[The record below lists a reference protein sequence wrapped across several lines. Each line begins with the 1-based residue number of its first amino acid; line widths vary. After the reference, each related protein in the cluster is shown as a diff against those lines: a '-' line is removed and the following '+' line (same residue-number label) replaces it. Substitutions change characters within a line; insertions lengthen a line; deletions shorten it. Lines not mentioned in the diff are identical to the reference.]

1 MVLFLGVALVVRT
14 ATHKGAARSSWSMES
29 AMMEEVLL
37 EVTLILILILVNG
50 FFAAAEI
57 SVVSSSRSRLQAMAA
72 ADDTGARRVL
82 ALRGDPGRFLSTV
95 QIGITLV
102 GTLASAIGGASV
114 VRFLEHRLAAL
125 PLPWPMVYTELAA
138 LLLVVV
144 VISYFSL
151 VLGELVPKELALRRP
166 VDVAIRLSAPVVRL
180 ARLMHP
186 LVWILTKS
194 SGLILKLFSRWE
206 KSEDRVTDE
215 EVLALLREG
224 VAAGAFHPTE
234 QTLVQ
239 GIFRFADKRVQEIM
253 LPRTSIAA
261 VPADSNLTQILELA
275 GQRGYSRY
283 PLYENDLDQIV
294 GVVHVKDLLRNDDLQ
309 RPASEVAREPLLVP
323 GSLRLIEMLR
333 RFQRAD
339 SHMAIVLDEYGG
351 TAGLVTLE
359 DLMEEIV
366 GSIEDEYPHPEPK
379 LERYLGDVLIVPG
392 ILSISE
398 LRAVLGLN
406 LPVKLPYDTVAGFI
420 LESLGYIPQPGD
432 KINYGGYQF
441 VVQEMEARQ
450 IKRVRIA
457 PFSDGEPQDGLGVG
471 DRLN

>member
-1 MVLFLGVALVVRT
+1 MV
-14 ATHKGAARSSWSMES
+14 
-29 AMMEEVLL
+29 EEVLL

-57 SVVSSSRSRLQAMAA
+57 SVVSSSRSRLKAMATA
-72 ADDTGARRVL
+72 NHSGARRVL

-114 VRFLEHRLAAL
+114 VRFLEYRLAAL
-125 PLPWPMVYTELAA
+125 SLPWPMAYTELGA
-138 LLLVVV
+138 LLIVVV

-166 VDVAIRLSAPVVRL
+166 IDLAISLSAPI
-180 ARLMHP
+180 ARLSRLVHP
-186 LVWILTKS
+186 LVWVLTRS
-194 SGLILKLFSRWE
+194 SGLILKLFSGWTE
-206 KSEDRVTDE
+206 SEDRVTDE
-215 EVLALLREG
+215 EILALLREG

-261 VPADSNLTQILELA
+261 VPANSNLTQILELA
-275 GQRGYSRY
+275 RQQGYSRY
-283 PLYENDLDQIV
+283 PLYEDDLDQIV
-294 GVVHVKDLLRNDDLQ
+294 GVVHVKDLLRNDNLQ
-309 RPASEVAREPLLVP
+309 RPASEVARDPLLVP

-333 RFQRAD
+333 RFQQAG
-339 SHMAIVLDEYGG
+339 SHLAIVMDEYGG

-366 GSIEDEYPHPEPK
+366 GSIEDEYPHPEPE
-379 LERYLGDVLIVPG
+379 LERYPGDVLIVPG
-392 ILSISE
+392 TLSISE
-398 LRAVLGLN
+398 MGAALSLN
-406 LPVKLPYDTVAGFI
+406 LPLKLPYDTVAGFI

-432 KINYGGYQF
+432 RINYGGYQF

-457 PFSDGEPQDGLGVG
+457 PFADNEQGEPQDTLGVG
-471 DRLN
+471 GRLN

>member
-1 MVLFLGVALVVRT
+1 
-14 ATHKGAARSSWSMES
+14 
-29 AMMEEVLL
+29 MMEEVLL

-57 SVVSSSRSRLQAMAA
+57 SVISSSRSRLQAMAA
-72 ADDTGARRVL
+72 ADHGGARRVL

-95 QIGITLV
+95 QIGITLI

-114 VRFLEHRLAAL
+114 VRFLEYRLAAFS
-125 PLPWPMVYTELAA
+125 LPWPMAYTELGA

-166 VDVAIRLSAPVVRL
+166 IDLAIRLSAPI
-180 ARLMHP
+180 ARLSRLVHP
-186 LVWILTKS
+186 LVWFLTQS
-194 SGLILKLFSRWE
+194 SGLILKLFSRWQE
-206 KSEDRVTDE
+206 SEDRVTDE

-253 LPRTSIAA
+253 LPRTSITA
-261 VPADSNLTQILELA
+261 VPANSNLTQIFELA
-275 GQRGYSRY
+275 RQRGYSRY
-283 PLYENDLDQIV
+283 PLYEDDLDQIV
-294 GVVHVKDLLRNDDLQ
+294 GIVHVKDLLRNDDPQ
-309 RPASEVAREPLLVP
+309 RRARELARDPLLVP
-323 GSLRLIEMLR
+323 GSLRLIDMLR
-333 RFQRAD
+333 RFQRAG

-366 GSIEDEYPHPEPK
+366 GSIEDEYPHPGPE
-379 LERYLGDVLIVPG
+379 LERYPGDVLIVPG
-392 ILSISE
+392 TLSISE
-398 LRAVLGLN
+398 LGAALDLN
-406 LPVKLPYDTVAGFI
+406 LPVKLPYDTVSGFI

-441 VVQEMEARQ
+441 LVQEMDARR

-457 PFSDGEPQDGLGVG
+457 PKADGEQGERQDRRGQAV
-471 DRLN
+471 

>member
-1 MVLFLGVALVVRT
+1 MI
-14 ATHKGAARSSWSMES
+14 
-29 AMMEEVLL
+29 EEILL

-72 ADDTGARRVL
+72 ADHSGARRVL

-125 PLPWPMVYTELAA
+125 SLPWPVAYTELGA

-151 VLGELVPKELALRRP
+151 VLGELVPKELALRRS
-166 VDVAIRLSAPVVRL
+166 VDVAIKLSAPVVRL
-180 ARLMHP
+180 SRLVHP
-186 LVWILTKS
+186 LVWVLTQS
-194 SGLILKLFSRWE
+194 SALILKLFSRWKE
-206 KSEDRVTDE
+206 SEDRVTDE

-239 GIFRFADKRVQEIM
+239 GIFRFADKHVQEVM

-261 VPADSNLTQILELA
+261 VSANTNTTQILELA
-275 GQRGYSRY
+275 RQRGYSRY
-283 PLYENDLDQIV
+283 PLYEDDLDQIV
-294 GVVHVKDLLRNDDLQ
+294 GVVHVKDLLQNDDPQ
-309 RPASEVAREPLLVP
+309 RAARELARDPLLVP
-323 GSLRLIEMLR
+323 GSVRLIEMLR
-333 RFQRAD
+333 RFQQTG

-366 GSIEDEYPHPEPK
+366 GSIEDEYPHPEPE
-379 LERYLGDVLIVPG
+379 LERYPGDVLIVPG
-392 ILSISE
+392 TLSISE
-398 LRAVLGLN
+398 LGTALGLD
-406 LPVKLPYDTVAGFI
+406 LPVKLPFDTVAGLI
-420 LESLGYIPQPGD
+420 LESLGYIPKPGD
-432 KINYGGYQF
+432 RMNYGGYQF
-441 VVQEMEARQ
+441 VVQEIEARQ

-457 PFSDGEPQDGLGVG
+457 PFADDEQKVNQ
-471 DRLN
+471 DRLDQAF

>member
-1 MVLFLGVALVVRT
+1 
-14 ATHKGAARSSWSMES
+14 MES

-37 EVTLILILILVNG
+37 EVTLILILMMVNG

-57 SVVSSSRSRLQAMAA
+57 SVVSSSRSRLKAMAA
-72 ADDTGARRVL
+72 ADHSGARRVL

-114 VRFLEHRLAAL
+114 VRFLEPRLATL
-125 PLPWPMVYTELAA
+125 SLPWAVAYTEFGA
-138 LLLVVV
+138 LMLVVV

-166 VDVAIRLSAPVVRL
+166 IDLAISLSAPI
-180 ARLMHP
+180 ARLSRLVHP
-186 LVWILTKS
+186 LVWVLTQS
-194 SGLILKLFSRWE
+194 SGLILSLFPRW
-206 KSEDRVTDE
+206 KDSEDRVTDE

-253 LPRTSIAA
+253 QPRTSISAA
-261 VPADSNLTQILELA
+261 PAHSKLAQSLELA
-275 GQRGYSRY
+275 RQQGYSRY
-283 PLYENDLDQIV
+283 PVYEDDLDQIV
-294 GVVHVKDLLRNDDLQ
+294 GIVHVKDLLRNADLQ
-309 RPASEVAREPLLVP
+309 QPVREVARDPLMVP

-333 RFQRAD
+333 RFQQAD

-351 TAGLVTLE
+351 TAGLLTLE

-366 GSIEDEYPHPEPK
+366 GSIEDEYPHPEPA
-379 LERYLGDVLIVPG
+379 LERYPGDVLIVPG
-392 ILSISE
+392 TLSISE
-398 LRAVLGLN
+398 LGAALGLN
-406 LPVKLPYDTVAGFI
+406 LAGKLPYDTVAGFI
-420 LESLGYIPQPGD
+420 LEVLGYIPQPGD
-432 KINYGGYQF
+432 KMIFGKYQF
-441 VVQEMEARQ
+441 LVQEMDARR
-450 IKRVRIA
+450 IKRVRITPMA
-457 PFSDGEPQDGLGVG
+457 DGEQNEYQDHMGQAV
-471 DRLN
+471 

>member
-1 MVLFLGVALVVRT
+1 MI
-14 ATHKGAARSSWSMES
+14 
-29 AMMEEVLL
+29 EEVLL

-72 ADDTGARRVL
+72 ADHSGARRVL

-125 PLPWPMVYTELAA
+125 SLPWPMAYTELGA
-138 LLLVVV
+138 LLIVVV

-166 VDVAIRLSAPVVRL
+166 IDLAISLSGPIARLSRL
-180 ARLMHP
+180 VHP
-186 LVWILTKS
+186 LVWALTQS
-194 SGLILKLFSRWE
+194 SGLILKLFSGWTE
-206 KSEDRVTDE
+206 SEDRVTDE
-215 EVLALLREG
+215 EILALLREG
-224 VAAGAFHPTE
+224 VAAGTFHPTE

-261 VPADSNLTQILELA
+261 VPASSNLTQILELA
-275 GQRGYSRY
+275 HQRGYSRY
-283 PLYENDLDQIV
+283 PVYEDDLDQIV
-294 GVVHVKDLLRNDDLQ
+294 GVVHVKDLLRNDNLH
-309 RPASEVAREPLLVP
+309 RPATEVARDPLLVP

-333 RFQRAD
+333 HFRRAG
-339 SHMAIVLDEYGG
+339 SHLAIVMDEYGG

-366 GSIEDEYPHPEPK
+366 GSIEDEYPHPGPE
-379 LERYLGDVLIVPG
+379 LERYPGDVLIVPG
-392 ILSISE
+392 TLSISE
-398 LRAVLGLN
+398 LGAALGLN
-406 LPVKLPYDTVAGFI
+406 LPVKLPFDTVAGFI
-420 LESLGYIPQPGD
+420 LESLGYIPKPGD
-432 KINYGGYQF
+432 RMNYGGYQF

-457 PFSDGEPQDGLGVG
+457 PFADGEQKVYQDRKGQAF
-471 DRLN
+471 

>member
-1 MVLFLGVALVVRT
+1 MID
-14 ATHKGAARSSWSMES
+14 EI
-29 AMMEEVLL
+29 LL
-37 EVTLILILILVNG
+37 EFTLILILILVNG

-57 SVVSSSRSRLQAMAA
+57 SVVSSSRSRLKAMAA
-72 ADDTGARRVL
+72 ADHSGARRVL
-82 ALRGDPGRFLSTV
+82 AMRGDPGRFLSTV

-114 VRFLEHRLAAL
+114 VRFLEPQLAAL
-125 PLPWPMVYTELAA
+125 SLPWPMAYTELGA
-138 LLLVVV
+138 LLIVVV

-166 VDVAIRLSAPVVRL
+166 IDLAISLSAPI
-180 ARLMHP
+180 ARLSRLVHP
-186 LVWILTKS
+186 LVWVLTQS

-206 KSEDRVTDE
+206 ESEDRVTDE

-224 VAAGAFHPTE
+224 VDAGAFHPTE

-261 VPADSNLTQILELA
+261 VPANSNLTEILEVA
-275 GQRGYSRY
+275 RQRGYSRY
-283 PLYENDLDQIV
+283 PLYEDDLDQIV
-294 GVVHVKDLLRNDDLQ
+294 GVAHVKDLLRNDGLE
-309 RPASEVAREPLLVP
+309 RPASEIAREPLLVP
-323 GSLRLIEMLR
+323 GSLRLIEMLH
-333 RFQRAD
+333 RFQQAG
-339 SHMAIVLDEYGG
+339 SHLAIVLDEYGG

-379 LERYLGDVLIVPG
+379 LERYSDDVLVVPG
-392 ILSISE
+392 TLSISD
-398 LRAVLGLN
+398 LGAALGLT

-420 LESLGYIPQPGD
+420 LETLGYIPQSGD
-432 KINYGGYQF
+432 QFIYGKYQF
-441 VVQEMEARQ
+441 MVQEMDAQR
-450 IKRVRIA
+450 IKRVRITPLA
-457 PFSDGEPQDGLGVG
+457 DGEPNENQERMGQAF
-471 DRLN
+471 

>member
-1 MVLFLGVALVVRT
+1 MVILLRVVLLVA
-14 ATHKGAARSSWSMES
+14 AADHQGAARNNWSMEL
-29 AMMEEVLL
+29 AMMEEILL
-37 EVTLILILILVNG
+37 EVSLILILILVNG

-72 ADDTGARRVL
+72 ADHSGARRVL

-114 VRFLEHRLAAL
+114 VRFLEFRLAAMS
-125 PLPWPMVYTELAA
+125 LPWPSAYTELGA

-166 VDVAIRLSAPVVRL
+166 IDLAIRLSVPI
-180 ARLMHP
+180 ARLSRLVHP
-186 LVWILTKS
+186 LVWTLVKS
-194 SGLILKLFSRWE
+194 SGLILKLFPRWKE
-206 KSEDRVTDE
+206 SEERVTDE

-275 GQRGYSRY
+275 RQRGYSRY
-283 PLYENDLDQIV
+283 PVYEDDIDQIV
-294 GVVHVKDLLRNDDLQ
+294 GVAHVKDLLRNDDLQ
-309 RPASEVAREPLLVP
+309 RPVREVAREPLLVP
-323 GSLRLIEMLR
+323 GSLRLIEMLH
-333 RFQRAD
+333 RFQRAG
-339 SHMAIVLDEYGG
+339 SHLAIVLDKYGG

-379 LERYLGDVLIVPG
+379 LERYPDDVLIVPG
-392 ILSISE
+392 TLSIND
-398 LRAVLGLN
+398 LGVALGLN
-406 LPVKLPYDTVAGFI
+406 LPVKLPYDTVAGFM
-420 LESLGYIPQPGD
+420 LHFLGYIPHPGD
-432 KINYGGYQF
+432 KIDYGKFQF
-441 VVQEMEARQ
+441 MVQEMDARR

-457 PFSDGEPQDGLGVG
+457 PLADGEHPGGPGQAV
-471 DRLN
+471 

>member
-1 MVLFLGVALVVRT
+1 MID
-14 ATHKGAARSSWSMES
+14 EI
-29 AMMEEVLL
+29 LL
-37 EVTLILILILVNG
+37 EFTLILILILVNG

-57 SVVSSSRSRLQAMAA
+57 SVVSSSRIRLKAMAA
-72 ADDTGARRVL
+72 ANHSGARRVL

-114 VRFLEHRLAAL
+114 VRFLEPRLAAL
-125 PLPWPMVYTELAA
+125 SLPWPMAYTELGA
-138 LLLVVV
+138 LLIVVV

-166 VDVAIRLSAPVVRL
+166 IDLAISLSAPI
-180 ARLMHP
+180 ARLSRLVNP
-186 LVWILTKS
+186 LVWVLTQS

-206 KSEDRVTDE
+206 ESEDRVTDE

-224 VAAGAFHPTE
+224 VDAGAFHPTE

-261 VPADSNLTQILELA
+261 VPASSNLTEILEVA
-275 GQRGYSRY
+275 RQRGYSRY
-283 PLYENDLDQIV
+283 PLYEDDLDQIV
-294 GVVHVKDLLRNDDLQ
+294 GVAHVKDLLRNDDLE

-323 GSLRLIEMLR
+323 GSLRLIEMLH
-333 RFQRAD
+333 RFQQAG
-339 SHMAIVLDEYGG
+339 SHLAIVLDEYGG

-379 LERYLGDVLIVPG
+379 LERYPGDVLVVPG
-392 ILSISE
+392 TLSISE
-398 LRAVLGLN
+398 LGEALGLN
-406 LPVKLPYDTVAGFI
+406 FPVKLPFDTVAGFI
-420 LESLGYIPQPGD
+420 LESLGYIPKSGD
-432 KINYGGYQF
+432 RMNYGGYQF
-441 VVQEMEARQ
+441 VVQEMDVRQ

-457 PFSDGEPQDGLGVG
+457 PSADGEQIANQDRKGQAF
-471 DRLN
+471 

>member
-1 MVLFLGVALVVRT
+1 MID
-14 ATHKGAARSSWSMES
+14 EI
-29 AMMEEVLL
+29 LL
-37 EVTLILILILVNG
+37 EFTLILILILVNG

-57 SVVSSSRSRLQAMAA
+57 SVVSSSRSRLKAMAA
-72 ADDTGARRVL
+72 ADHSGARRVL

-114 VRFLEHRLAAL
+114 VRFLEPRLAAL
-125 PLPWPMVYTELAA
+125 SLPWPLAYTELGA
-138 LLLVVV
+138 LLIVVV

-166 VDVAIRLSAPVVRL
+166 IDLAISLSAPI
-180 ARLMHP
+180 ARLSRLVNP
-186 LVWILTKS
+186 LVWVLTQS
-194 SGLILKLFSRWE
+194 SGQILKLFSRWE
-206 KSEDRVTDE
+206 ESEDRVTDE

-224 VAAGAFHPTE
+224 VDAGAFHPTE

-261 VPADSNLTQILELA
+261 VPASSNLTEILEVA
-275 GQRGYSRY
+275 RQRGYSRY
-283 PLYENDLDQIV
+283 PLYEDDLDQIV
-294 GVVHVKDLLRNDDLQ
+294 GVAHVKDLLRNDDLE

-323 GSLRLIEMLR
+323 GSLRLIEMLH
-333 RFQRAD
+333 RFQQAG
-339 SHMAIVLDEYGG
+339 SHLAIVLDEYGG

-379 LERYLGDVLIVPG
+379 LERYPGDVLVVPG
-392 ILSISE
+392 TLSISE
-398 LRAVLGLN
+398 LGEALGLN
-406 LPVKLPYDTVAGFI
+406 FPVKLPFDTVAGFI
-420 LESLGYIPQPGD
+420 LESLGYIPKSGD
-432 KINYGGYQF
+432 RMNYGGYQF
-441 VVQEMEARQ
+441 VVQEMDVRQ

-457 PFSDGEPQDGLGVG
+457 PSADGEQIANQDRKGQAF
-471 DRLN
+471 